1 MFKKLGS
8 IYNMGHFSYQP
19 IASRLGKGGHLVLI
33 RIMKLKCKCNEN
45 VHELFLN
52 PSPCFSLLLV
62 IIKSNKLVAMETQTF
77 LDLMHL
83 YVSLKRD

>member
-1 MFKKLGS
+1 
-8 IYNMGHFSYQP
+8 MGHLCYQS
-19 IASRLGKGGHLVLI
+19 IASRLGKGRRLVLI

-45 VHELFLN
+45 VQELFFN

-62 IIKSNKLVAMETQTF
+62 IIKSNKLVAMETQEF

-83 YVSLKRD
+83 YVSLTRD